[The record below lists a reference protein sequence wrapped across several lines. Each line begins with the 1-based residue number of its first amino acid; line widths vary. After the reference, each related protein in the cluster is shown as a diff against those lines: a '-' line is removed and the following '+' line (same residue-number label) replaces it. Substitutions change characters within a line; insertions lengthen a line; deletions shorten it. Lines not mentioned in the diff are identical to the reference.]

1 MTIRVL
7 MLEDRASGASTT
19 YAKGSQYDLP
29 EATAAL
35 YIHNR
40 WATYVSGDL
49 VPNDAVPVS
58 AQIDPVTGGIR
69 TLPAANSLDVLMD
82 IGPKARTGMWQG
94 CMYQAWQTAFGGY
107 VWRLVLELPCH
118 ATAFRVAVPKMQQGT
133 WTVDGIAVCS
143 TNTAASPA
151 RLDPGGGSAWVTGTF
166 DGSTAAKTIP
176 QFTPPD
182 QYQTN
187 ALGDVVWSDWIFC
200 PTVDRTDVV
209 GESPLVVISIYSA
222 SANTGCMNGGTGSE
236 NAFGSEPLA
245 RWCAF
250 KSGANATISF
260 STGTSN
266 PQSYPIFAVEFAP
279 KVSALSLGAF
289 GDSIMRG
296 EKTSP
301 LSRGYVI
308 KAAATMQAG
317 SSYAV
322 SSVNSG
328 NGGDKVINSYNRFR
342 LLCQSGGGLPN
353 IAMFAPYSRNSVATM
368 SAGQMQGV
376 AEAFIKTA
384 KKYGVLPALVTAI
397 PETAT
402 PANNTTAD
410 AMNVITR
417 NLATAY
423 NIPLIQNDL
432 IITSA
437 NAATML
443 DVDGIHPN
451 NTGDDALGVNAGNAL
466 IPWIPR
472 AFQIGI

>member
-1 MTIRVL
+1 MGNIVVDNTIEFL
-7 MLEDRASGASTT
+7 KDESTGELVGYKRKDGT
-19 YAKGSQYDLP
+19 ERGI
-29 EATAAL
+29 AT
-35 YIHNR
+35 
-40 WATYVSGDL
+40 TVT
-49 VPNDAVPVS
+49 
-58 AQIDPVTGGIR
+58 DPLTGGIR

-82 IGPKARTGMWQG
+82 IGPKARNGMWQG
-94 CMYQAWQTAFGGY
+94 CMYQTWQTAFGGY

-222 SANTGCMNGGTGSE
+222 SANTGCMHGGTGSE

-260 STGTSN
+260 STGSSN
-266 PQSYPIFAVEFAP
+266 PQNYPIFAVEFAP

-328 NGGDKVINSYNRFR
+328 QGDKVISSYNRFR

-353 IAMFAPYSRNSVATM
+353 IAMFAPYSRNSVSTM

-402 PANNTTAD
+402 PANNTTAA

-417 NLATAY
+417 SLATAY
-423 NIPLIQNDL
+423 SIPLIENDL

-451 NTGDDALGVNAGNAL
+451 NTGDDALGVNAGNTL

-472 AFQIGI
+472 AFSIGI